1 MIRAVTPADAAAIS
15 TIYSHYVLH
24 TTISFEEEPVDAN
37 AMAQRIGA
45 SKLPWLVYEEH
56 GEVLGYAYAS
66 PWRVR
71 PAYRYAVESS
81 VYLAPGATGRRL
93 GQQLYRRLF
102 EALRQ
107 LGLHTVIGGIALPNP
122 ASVALHESMGFH
134 PVAHFEEVGWKQQR
148 WVDVGYWQLK
158 L

>member
-1 MIRAVTPADAAAIS
+1 MLGAARRNGPGIGALEVDLGHEVAI
-15 TIYSHYVLH
+15 
-24 TTISFEEEPVDAN
+24 ISFEEAAVDA
-37 AMAQRIGA
+37 AVMAARISA
-45 SKLPWLVYEEH
+45 SQLPWLVFEEH

-93 GQQLYRRLF
+93 GQQLYRCLF
-102 EALRQ
+102 EALRA
-107 LGLHTVIGGIALPNP
+107 LGLHSVIGGVALPNP
-122 ASVALHESMGFH
+122 ASVALHESLGFRK
-134 PVAHFEEVGWKQQR
+134 VAHFEQVGWKHGR
-148 WVDVGYWQLK
+148 WVDVGYWQLQ